1 MVRKRLE
8 DLVRQE
14 AQKSLKPED
23 EAVGAEATEQTIEL
37 EATVVPE
44 TDSEQSPASAKRTNL
59 TKADLETTLKELKA
73 ALQAAESDNNSWQQK
88 TDALQSE
95 LENAKTLVEKLQVEL
110 NEAKQLILKLTES
123 NSPPPQKQYSS
134 PAQTQYS
141 PPAQTQY
148 SPPAQTQYSPPA
160 QTQYSPPAQ
169 TQYSPPAQTQYSP
182 PAQTQYSPPAQREN
196 MSKKSQDLSLRK
208 IPYHSIQES
217 SPSTEMTNSDIGW
230 FD

>member
-23 EAVGAEATEQTIEL
+23 EAVGAEASEQTIEL

-59 TKADLETTLKELKA
+59 TKADLETTVKELKA

-88 TDALQSE
+88 TSALQSE

-110 NEAKQLILKLTES
+110 DEAKQLILKLTES
-123 NSPPPQKQYSS
+123 NPPPPQTQYSQ
-134 PAQTQYS
+134 PPQTQYS
-141 PPAQTQY
+141 PPPQTQY
-148 SPPAQTQYSPPA
+148 SPPPPK
-160 QTQYSPPAQ
+160 
-169 TQYSPPAQTQYSP
+169 
-182 PAQTQYSPPAQREN
+182 EN
-196 MSKKSQDLSLRK
+196 KSKKSQDLSLRK
-208 IPYHSIQES
+208 IPNHSIGEY